1 MHFLAV
7 NKSRKHSCFEIYSY
21 LKDSAF
27 TAVKRNKVCKRGNIF
42 VNRSRGGS
50 RIFFRRGCTH
60 LLLYFNTNK
69 PHSFFWFFLQNTSC
83 IRKQQVISGKGGGV
97 CTPCTL
103 PLDPPLRRYTRGS
116 KLVYKRVRGWT
127 SGKSLPV

>member
-1 MHFLAV
+1 MKGWENMTFQKGLQMHFLAV

-27 TAVKRNKVCKRGNIF
+27 TAVKRNEVCKRGTIF
-42 VNRSRGGS
+42 VNR
-50 RIFFRRGCTH
+50 
-60 LLLYFNTNK
+60 
-69 PHSFFWFFLQNTSC
+69 
-83 IRKQQVISGKGGGV
+83 
-97 CTPCTL
+97 
-103 PLDPPLRRYTRGS
+103 RYTKGS